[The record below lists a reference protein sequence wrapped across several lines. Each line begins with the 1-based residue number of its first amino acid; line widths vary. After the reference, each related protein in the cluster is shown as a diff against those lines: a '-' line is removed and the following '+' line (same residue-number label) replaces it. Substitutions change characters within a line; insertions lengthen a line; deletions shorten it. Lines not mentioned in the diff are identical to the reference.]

1 MDTPQPQP
9 SLDGRRKIALFSL
22 GTGLILLVV
31 IVFNAQKAEREGNE
45 QLRNDSYLALLSPV
59 VFFGIGAK
67 LLQTR
72 PETQRN
78 NRVVSQRATFTAS
91 DESVRQSQSKI
102 AQLQAK
108 TAEILERA
116 HSELSSGQLQNNTLI
131 QQINA
136 LQQQQSPQPEAFNA
150 DGDGIEP
157 FRQALAKALA
167 DHQQLEATTLK
178 QSAQIHQRVQAL
190 QDDARKTA
198 NHLQLEQ
205 KRQQQ
210 SKVDQLAAAQ
220 QNLKVLLEQQRQAQ
234 QQRQHQAQQQQASL
248 GELKQSINQYQQKQ
262 AELQQALEAI
272 SASSPAAAEALQQTA
287 VSLQSTLR
295 EELDERRLD
304 ADGKTRPSPL
314 ERHMLQSHG
323 EITRLQDQARQLQ
336 HATNSLLSQQ
346 ASLPKDQHQQLSA
359 LKTELLQQLERQLD
373 QELER
378 LQTTQQQQQQDHL
391 HSLQKAQAS
400 QHQLLID
407 AEQAEARLQELQSQL
422 QQAELDQQHHLE
434 VLAQRIEQGNS
445 DHAQAIAAHD
455 ALRQQAAND
464 LSQKVDR
471 LQSEIEGATLRFNQL
486 QANFT
491 EHSAKAETIANT
503 DRDAAQ
509 VIALD
514 LEQFQRDLTQVMT
527 SAEALCEQTTANC
540 NAEVNKLDR
549 DVQTMAQQSK
559 TSLNDQQRTLTG
571 LQRQLKEA
579 ADQLSQHNDQRQAQT
594 QRTNAS
600 LAELE
605 GNAKAINQ
613 QLASSQ
619 HKLDTFQRQCQRS
632 IDSLRTNLEK
642 TNANLKTLR
651 QGSDLSLWPETTQPG
666 RQQGQQ
672 YHLACQA
679 LAIPPGSPWPVVRET
694 WRRNVKRWHPDQ
706 GGDPQV
712 WMHRQA
718 AYQLLEAW
726 YQFDQH

>member
-1 MDTPQPQP
+1 M
-9 SLDGRRKIALFSL
+9 
-22 GTGLILLVV
+22 V

-72 PETQRN
+72 PQTQRT
-78 NRVVSQRATFTAS
+78 NRAVGQGATFTAAE
-91 DESVRQSQSKI
+91 ESVRQSQEKI

-116 HSELSSGQLQNNTLI
+116 HSELSSGQPQNKTLI

-136 LQQQQSPQPEAFNA
+136 LQQQSPQPEAFNA
-150 DGDGIEP
+150 DSGGLEP
-157 FRQALAKALA
+157 LREALAKALA
-167 DHQQLEATTLK
+167 DHQQLEATTLQ
-178 QSAQIHQRVQAL
+178 QSAQIRQRLQAL

-198 NHLQLEQ
+198 NHLRLEQ
-205 KRQQQ
+205 QRQQQ
-210 SKVDQLAAAQ
+210 SRVDQLAAAQ
-220 QNLKVLLEQQRQAQ
+220 QNLNVLLEQQRQAQ
-234 QQRQHQAQQQQASL
+234 QQRQHQAQQQQANL
-248 GELKQSINQYQQKQ
+248 GELKQSINQHQEKQ

-272 SASSPAAAEALQQTA
+272 SANSPAAAEALQQSA
-287 VSLQSTLR
+287 DSLQSTLR
-295 EELDERRLD
+295 EDLEERRLV
-304 ADGKTRPSPL
+304 ADGETRPSLL
-314 ERHMLQSHG
+314 ESHMLQSHG
-323 EITRLQDQARQLQ
+323 EITRLQEQARQLQ

-391 HSLQKAQAS
+391 HALQKAQAS

-514 LEQFQRDLTQVMT
+514 LEQFKRDLTQVMT
-527 SAEALCEQTTANC
+527 GAEALCEQTTANC

-579 ADQLSQHNDQRQAQT
+579 ADQFSQHNDQRQAQT

-651 QGSDLSLWPETTQPG
+651 QGSDLSLLPETTQPG

-726 YQFDQH
+726 HQFDQH